1 MGAHQIKPHIP
12 DKFRANFDSW
22 INKHPGKFVSI
33 LLIGLVAAFGF
44 YFREPFVAL
53 YQEKTSPSPTPP
65 PLPRAKPGHYTVAVA
80 RLGNDPGN
88 AQRAAL
94 VQYLSEFGESPAD
107 GKVGGSLVD
116 ALVIEREVELPSD
129 GSRNDNVET
138 GHKKARD
145 LLGQTGADVLLWGE
159 VIQEG
164 EKPTLV
170 LRWTPSRE
178 SALREERGD
187 LERGVRYSSSAR
199 EQELPALVWDDL
211 ASVLGLLVASTGAE
225 FHDQDGQFLADRLRS
240 FVRQA
245 ENLLEG
251 ARDRWTAETSSR
263 VESVLADALSTLG
276 EQSGENEALAE
287 AIRHYRSVL
296 QHLEGGTDRLAWATT
311 QNNLGNALQSLG
323 EREGGAERLEEAVE
337 AFRAAFLELTRER
350 VPLQW
355 AMVQNNLGN
364 ALRALGE
371 RESGTARLEE
381 AVQAFRSALG
391 EYTRERVPLDWAVTQ
406 NNLGNALLR
415 LGEREGEMVWF
426 EEAVAAYRAALLERT
441 RERVPLDWAA
451 TQNNLGNALRALGER
466 ESGTA
471 RLEEAVAAYRA
482 ALLERTRERV
492 PLDWA
497 MTQNNLGVALQ
508 ALGERE
514 GGTARLE
521 EAVEAFRA
529 ALLEFTR
536 GGATYHM
543 AIAQRNLDR
552 ARGVLKKRMRK
563 RGGPPSG
570 DRGEGLS
577 SPPEGGLSQPSR

>member
-251 ARDRWTAETSSR
+251 ARDRWTAETASW
-263 VESVLADALSTLG
+263 VEFVLANTLGTLG
-276 EQSGENEALAE
+276 EQSGENEVLAE
-287 AIRHYRSVL
+287 AIWHYRKVL
-296 QHLEGGTDRLAWATT
+296 EHQKGGTDRLAWART
-311 QNNLGNALQSLG
+311 QNNLGNVLQ
-323 EREGGAERLEEAVE
+323 
-337 AFRAAFLELTRER
+337 T
-350 VPLQW
+350 
-355 AMVQNNLGN
+355 
-364 ALRALGE
+364 LGE
-371 RESGTARLEE
+371 RESGTARFEE
-381 AVQAFRSALG
+381 AIKAYRAALL
-391 EYTRERVPLDWAVTQ
+391 ERTRERDSLAWAMTQDYLGSALDA
-406 NNLGNALLR
+406 LGK
-415 LGEREGEMVWF
+415 REGGTTRF
-426 EEAVAAYRAALLERT
+426 EEAIEAYRAALLERT
-441 RERVPLDWAA
+441 RERVPLQWAATQNNLGVTLEHLGEREGGAARLKEAIEAYRAALGEYTREHVPLDWAA
-451 TQNNLGNALRALGER
+451 TQNNLGNALGTLGER
-466 ESGTA
+466 EGGTE
-471 RLEEAVAAYRA
+471 RLEEAVQAFRA
-482 ALLERTRERV
+482 ALLELTRERV

-497 MTQNNLGVALQ
+497 MTQNNLGNVLLR
-508 ALGERE
+508 LGERE
-514 GGTARLE
+514 SGTTRLE
-521 EAVEAFRA
+521 AAVEAYRA

-536 GGATYHM
+536 GGATHYM
-543 AIAQRNLDR
+543 AVAQQNLDR
-552 ARGVLKKRMRK
+552 AMGLLAERK
-563 RGGPPSG
+563 RGGPPLG
-570 DRGEGLS
+570 DRGEGAS
-577 SPPEGGLSQPSR
+577 SPPGGGPPQITH